1 MQHEQ
6 NRGLGGSWPPPTTS
20 APGDLP
26 AGMVFPP
33 PPPPAGSGSRR
44 WIGWAAL
51 IGIVAVLVGVV
62 LVSKFVRGVT
72 APIAAA
78 NTYLGH
84 VQDGR
89 TDAAYD
95 LLCSEAQQAMT
106 PADFTA
112 QLAAQTEQE
121 GQLLT
126 FDVYASMVEIGRN
139 VGIVDYR
146 GRASKAGSFTHQG
159 RLLRE
164 DGRWKWCGSR
174 PQSN

>member
-1 MQHEQ
+1 
-6 NRGLGGSWPPPTTS
+6 
-20 APGDLP
+20 
-26 AGMVFPP
+26 
-33 PPPPAGSGSRR
+33 
-44 WIGWAAL
+44 
-51 IGIVAVLVGVV
+51 VAVLVGVV
-62 LVSKFVRGVT
+62 IVWKIVRGVT
-72 APIAAA
+72 APIGAA

-84 VQDGR
+84 VQHGR

-126 FDVYASMVEIGRN
+126 FDVYASMIEIGEN
-139 VGIVDYR
+139 SAIVDYR
-146 GRASKAGSFTHQG
+146 GRSSKAGTFAHHG

-164 DGRWKWCGSR
+164 DGQWKWCGAKPR
-174 PQSN
+174 SN